1 MKNRNE
7 IIIRIPQTIH
17 EQMLDDLRTP
27 HAYAF
32 ERVGFLLTKSAT
44 IEPGVTLILG
54 VSYIPVADGNY
65 IDDNSVGAKINST
78 AIRVAMQASLDN
90 KSGCFHV
97 HLHDHSGKPGPSYT
111 DEKDLP
117 KVASSL
123 ANIAQ
128 HQANGYLILSSDSAY
143 TSVLLPGEKM
153 FYQAT
158 RFSVIGS
165 PMLFELE
172 ARRAKKASKVYDR
185 QSFLGPNSQFLFENV
200 TVGIV
205 GYGGGGSHIG
215 LQLAHIGV
223 LNQVVFDDDKTEDT
237 NLNRLVGAWSSDVAE
252 SSPKTS
258 IAERTIKKVIPNAN
272 IIKVGRWQEDTT
284 KLQRCDIV
292 VGCVDSYAERNQL
305 EAQCRRYLIPYID
318 IGMDVHEVDEGKH
331 SMSGQVIL
339 SMPGQP
345 CMTCFGFL
353 TEDKLK
359 REAAKYGNV
368 GGRPQVVWPN
378 GVLASTA
385 VGILVEL
392 ITGWTHQSRS
402 SAYLAY
408 DGNLGTIEQ
417 HIRAKFIK
425 EECPHYQAKDAGP
438 PFFKQL

>member
-1 MKNRNE
+1 MKNKKE
-7 IIIRIPQTIH
+7 IIIRIPKSIH
-17 EQMLDDLRTP
+17 RQMLDDLRRP
-27 HAYAF
+27 HDYAF
-32 ERVGFLLTKSAT
+32 ERVGFLVTRSVN
-44 IEPGVTLILG
+44 IESDVTLIIG
-54 VSYIPVADGNY
+54 VSYLPVADENY
-65 IDDNSVGAKINST
+65 IHDDSVGAKINST
-78 AIRVAMQASLDN
+78 AIRIAMQTSLDN

-128 HQANGYLILSSDSAY
+128 HQTNGYLILSSDSAY
-143 TSVLLPGEKM
+143 ASVLLPAEKV
-153 FYQAT
+153 FYQAS

-172 ARRAKKASKVYDR
+172 AKRAKKTSKVYDR
-185 QSFLGPNSQFLFENV
+185 QSFLGPNSQYLFENI

-215 LQLAHIGV
+215 LQLAHVGV
-223 LNQVVFDDDKTEDT
+223 VNQVIFDDDKTEDT
-237 NLNRLVGAWSSDVAE
+237 NLNRLVGAWSSDVME

-258 IAERTIKKVIPNAN
+258 IADRTIKKVIPHAN
-272 IIKVGRWQEDTT
+272 VILAGRWQQDAA

-292 VGCVDSYAERNQL
+292 VGCVDSYLERNQL

-318 IGMDVHEVDEGKH
+318 IGMDIHELEGKL

-339 SMPGQP
+339 SMPDQP

-385 VGILVEL
+385 VGILIEL
-392 ITGWTHQSRS
+392 ITAWTQQHRS

-417 HIRAKFIK
+417 HVRARFIK
-425 EECPHYQAKDAGP
+425 EECQHYQIKDAGP